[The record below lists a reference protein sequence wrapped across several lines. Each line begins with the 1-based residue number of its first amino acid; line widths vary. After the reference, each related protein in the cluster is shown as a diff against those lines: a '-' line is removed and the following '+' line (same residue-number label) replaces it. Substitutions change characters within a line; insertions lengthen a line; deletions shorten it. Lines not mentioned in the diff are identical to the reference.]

1 AIFWLGKQGFQRFPL
16 RIRQVCRHTYQRSWL
31 RQPRKFS
38 DFFLWMIY
46 ETTSRNITS
55 DEGAD
60 LAGQFAAGLRAQ
72 LNIPWWQFWR

>member
-1 AIFWLGKQGFQRFPL
+1 VYGTGSKNLNQLTLSVCNAGKKADSWEGTFGEGAQVTAFP
-16 RIRQVCRHTYQRSWL
+16 
-31 RQPRKFS
+31 
-38 DFFLWMIY
+38 
-46 ETTSRNITS
+46 RNITS